1 MKVFRS
7 KRDPLMDAMIIGLI
21 VSMIVMM
28 IVTLRTEQATFIEFV
43 TIIGLP
49 TFFMAILLLPRPRY
63 TIDSQ
68 YFSYRSGIFR
78 GKIAIDKIH
87 KIEVGKTLW
96 VGFKP
101 AAARKGLIIH
111 YNRYEEIYI
120 SPDGNDNFVNELL
133 QYNPAIKIVRSA

>member
-7 KRDPLMDAMIIGLI
+7 RQDPLMEAMIIGLI
-21 VSMIVMM
+21 LSMIIMM

-63 TIDSQ
+63 SIDSQ
-68 YFSYRSGIFR
+68 YLTYRSGIFR
-78 GKIAIDKIH
+78 GKIAIKKIY

-101 AAARKGLIIH
+101 AAARKGLIVH
-111 YNRYEEIYI
+111 YNKYEEIYI
-120 SPDGNDNFVNELL
+120 SPDGNDDFLYELM
-133 QYNPAIKIVRSA
+133 QYNPAIKIVRPA

>member
-1 MKVFRS
+1 MRVFKSRQ
-7 KRDPLMDAMIIGLI
+7 DHLMNAMIIGLI
-21 VSMIVMM
+21 LSILIMM
-28 IVTLRTEQATFIEFV
+28 IVILSTEQATFIEFV

-49 TFFMAILLLPRPRY
+49 TIFTAILLLPRPRY

-68 YFSYRSGIFR
+68 YMSYRSGIFR
-78 GKIAIDKIH
+78 GKIAVHKIH

-101 AAARKGLIIH
+101 AAARKGLIVY

-120 SPDGNDNFVNELL
+120 SPDDNEDFVHELL
-133 QYNPAIKIVRSA
+133 QYNPDINIVRTA

>member
-7 KRDPLMDAMIIGLI
+7 RQDPLMDAMIIGLI
-21 VSMIVMM
+21 LSMIVMM

-49 TFFMAILLLPRPRY
+49 TLLIATLLLPRPRY
-63 TIDSQ
+63 TIDTP
-68 YFSYRSGIFR
+68 YFSYRTCIFR

-87 KIEVGKTLW
+87 KIEIGKTLW

-111 YNRYEEIYI
+111 YNKYEEIYI

-133 QYNPAIKIVRSA
+133 QYNPAIKIIRSA

>member
-7 KRDPLMDAMIIGLI
+7 RQDPLMDAMIIGLI
-21 VSMIVMM
+21 LSMIVMM
-28 IVTLRTEQATFIEFV
+28 IVTLRTEQATFMEFV

-63 TIDSQ
+63 IIDSE

>member
-7 KRDPLMDAMIIGLI
+7 RQDNLMDAMIIGLI

-28 IVTLRTEQATFIEFV
+28 IITLRTEQATFIEFV
-43 TIIGLP
+43 SIIGLP

-63 TIDSQ
+63 TIDSH
-68 YFSYRSGIFR
+68 FVSYRSGIFR

-111 YNRYEEIYI
+111 YNRYKEIYI
-120 SPDGNDNFVNELL
+120 SPDGNDDFVNELL
-133 QYNPAIKIVRSA
+133 QYNPDIKIVRSA

>member
-7 KRDPLMDAMIIGLI
+7 RQDPLMDTMIIGLI
-21 VSMIVMM
+21 LSMIVMM

-49 TFFMAILLLPRPRY
+49 TGFMAILLLPRPRY
-63 TIDSQ
+63 TIDSP

-78 GKIAIDKIH
+78 GKIAISKIH
-87 KIEVGKTLW
+87 KIVVGKTLW

-120 SPDGNDNFVNELL
+120 SPDGNDDFVNELL
-133 QYNPAIKIVRSA
+133 QYNPDIKIVRSA